1 MSATAG
7 IVLCG
12 GRSRRMG
19 QDKAALPFGDETL
32 LARTVRL
39 MREVVDEVVVVA
51 REGQDLPGEYRV
63 ARDPAPGFGP
73 LAGLATGLQA
83 IEADRAFLSS
93 CDVPFILPAY
103 VQRMIELSEGYAVTV
118 PWIGDFYMTTSAVYS
133 REILPIASGL
143 LAARR
148 LRPLYLVQAVEAR
161 IVTAEELKDVDP
173 QLQSFRN
180 CNTPEAY
187 EHALR
192 DAGLAQ

>member
-1 MSATAG
+1 M
-7 IVLCG
+7 
-12 GRSRRMG
+12 GR
-19 QDKAALPFGDETL
+19 DKAALPFGDENL

-39 MREVVDEVVVVA
+39 MHEVVDEVVVVA
-51 REGQDLPGEYRV
+51 REGQDLPGEYKV

-83 IEADRAFLSS
+83 VEADRAFLSS
-93 CDVPFILPAY
+93 CDVPFLLPAY
-103 VQRMIELSEGYAVTV
+103 VQRMIDISEGHSVTV
-118 PWIGDFYMTTSAVYS
+118 PWVNDYYMTTSAVYS
-133 REILPIASGL
+133 KEILPVASGL

-161 IVTAEELKDVDP
+161 IVTMEELRAVDP

-187 EHALR
+187 EQALR
-192 DAGLAQ
+192 DAGLA